1 MTRKTNHITVEQF
14 FKENEKELRLKIIV
28 DEGGFSRRITETE
41 IHRPGLALAGFVD
54 VFSYNRIQVLGNT
67 EAAYLRS
74 LPEEVRR
81 RDLQRLL
88 EFEIPLFVVTN
99 KNPVD
104 EELAKQCRAKKIPL
118 LQSELVSTE
127 FVRYLNEYLS
137 EVFAPRVVVHGTLID
152 VYGIGV
158 LLTGRSGIGKSE
170 VALDL
175 VERGHRLVSDDAVEI
190 IRKARGILIGQT
202 NSLLRHHIELRGLGI
217 VNIQSMFG
225 IRAIR
230 VQKRIEIEVQLE
242 DWNEKEDYERLGVE
256 DKFAHILGVR
266 IPLVRLPIFPGK
278 NITVIVETIALNQ
291 LLKIHGIN
299 PAKRFNELLMKR
311 IQEKKEVT
319 QYLKND
325 FE

>member
-266 IPLVRLPIFPGK
+266 IPLVRLPI
-278 NITVIVETIALNQ
+278 
-291 LLKIHGIN
+291 
-299 PAKRFNELLMKR
+299 
-311 IQEKKEVT
+311 
-319 QYLKND
+319 
-325 FE
+325 

>member
-1 MTRKTNHITVEQF
+1 
-14 FKENEKELRLKIIV
+14 
-28 DEGGFSRRITETE
+28 
-41 IHRPGLALAGFVD
+41 
-54 VFSYNRIQVLGNT
+54 
-67 EAAYLRS
+67 
-74 LPEEVRR
+74 
-81 RDLQRLL
+81 
-88 EFEIPLFVVTN
+88 
-99 KNPVD
+99 NPVD